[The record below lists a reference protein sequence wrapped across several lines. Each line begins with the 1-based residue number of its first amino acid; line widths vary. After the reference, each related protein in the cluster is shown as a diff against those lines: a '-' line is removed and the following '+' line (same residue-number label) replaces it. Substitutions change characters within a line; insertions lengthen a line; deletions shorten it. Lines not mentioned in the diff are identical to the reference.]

1 MGFPVGVLLL
11 KAKMGAYKYMTELY
25 RKKQSDVMRYLLRV
39 RCWQYRQLTKVH
51 RAPRSTRPDKAR
63 HNEKIEAKV
72 DPQPNGELENGVN
85 SSEKEST
92 DLRSTSPV
100 SAKRSLDEVAALEA
114 TPEQPSAK
122 KLKTC
127 EENATAEA
135 VGVASEAAAA
145 TPATTTPAAATTTPQ
160 VAV

>member
-1 MGFPVGVLLL
+1 M
-11 KAKMGAYKYMTELY
+11 KMNDFDFFAFIL
-25 RKKQSDVMRYLLRV
+25 Q
-39 RCWQYRQLTKVH
+39 
-51 RAPRSTRPDKAR
+51 
-63 HNEKIEAKV
+63 
-72 DPQPNGELENGVN
+72 N